1 MSTSSHNFPCGFCCK
16 NFASKEG
23 FISHCHTTHANT
35 HTTHA
40 NTRTA
45 CASTAQQPPPL
56 IALDGAPIGGIPPV
70 RQEHSHVFEHSRV
83 FECPECQGH
92 YKYSRIGLTKHKLD
106 KHGVNHGA
114 PIGGAPIGG
123 APIGGAPIGGTPPK
137 KGLRVFECPEC
148 PGHYKYTGHGLITHK
163 SIKHGVNHGAPIGG
177 APIGGAP
184 IGGAPINETPLI
196 HEIIMDP
203 PVQAPSVQA
212 PPVQSLEPEPA
223 PLDVLSVLERKI
235 IPLMD
240 LIKKNGIEDTNHP
253 LYRMWNYLR
262 SKYEDVLNSLSS
274 SDRILAKA
282 SAVEKMENFKKSPWE
297 FKF

>member
-106 KHGVNHGA
+106 
-114 PIGGAPIGG
+114 
-123 APIGGAPIGGTPPK
+123 
-137 KGLRVFECPEC
+137 
-148 PGHYKYTGHGLITHK
+148 
-163 SIKHGVNHGAPIGG
+163 KHGVNHGAPIGG